1 MYGDNGGKIPIKNMV
16 DPITMVVERMRE
28 KNPDLVV
35 IPGII
40 PLSIWYRACEEI
52 SFSMTANGYINHF
65 QSFTMQKMYIFQ
77 RK

>member
-40 PLSIWYRACEEI
+40 PLEMWNRANKMR
-52 SFSMTANGYINHF
+52 FSYD
-65 QSFTMQKMYIFQ
+65 
-77 RK
+77 

>member
-1 MYGDNGGKIPIKNMV
+1 MQTYPKSAKNLNFVTKQLDATMYGDNGGKIPIKNMV

-40 PLSIWYRACEEI
+40 PL
-52 SFSMTANGYINHF
+52 
-65 QSFTMQKMYIFQ
+65 
-77 RK
+77 